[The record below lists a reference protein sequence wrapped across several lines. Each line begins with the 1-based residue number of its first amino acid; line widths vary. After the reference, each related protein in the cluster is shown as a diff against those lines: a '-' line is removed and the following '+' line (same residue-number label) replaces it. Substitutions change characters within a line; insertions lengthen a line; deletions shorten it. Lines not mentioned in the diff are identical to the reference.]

1 MLILAERVEALQKE
15 VAALKVLDAEPVII
29 KAKDQIIV

>member
-15 VAALKVLDAEPVII
+15 AAALKEFNVGALVI
-29 KAKDQIIV
+29 KAKDQIIA